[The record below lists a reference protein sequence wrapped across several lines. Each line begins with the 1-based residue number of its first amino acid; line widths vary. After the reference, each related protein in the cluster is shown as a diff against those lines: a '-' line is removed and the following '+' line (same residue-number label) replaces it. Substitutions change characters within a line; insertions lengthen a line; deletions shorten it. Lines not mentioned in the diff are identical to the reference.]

1 MDGSH
6 VDPSPPMGNESAQF
20 TSEFYQLSKSPIGEG
35 DKTRHEYVD
44 MESDQVLL
52 SSPMGE
58 TMQIKSGFNLE
69 NEKIAEHR

>member
-1 MDGSH
+1 M
-6 VDPSPPMGNESAQF
+6 
-20 TSEFYQLSKSPIGEG
+20 SKSPKEED
-35 DKTRHEYVD
+35 DKTQHEYVD